1 METVIDISEPITIS
15 SPGTYK
21 IPCSEWS
28 PSNYQTAITIAS
40 DDVTLIGSAIKQI
53 STADNCTFI
62 FVGNYKNII
71 IKNLFLKNITG
82 CCIFSIAE
90 NLTIQNIKC
99 YGCGVSSNHVK
110 LDTKDASPTEIS
122 ANFLLSGDVISISN
136 CGFVDIG
143 SVKSE
148 NSTSIYVFHTKN
160 LYMREIVVKGCVA
173 KTISYGLTLISID
186 KIDGDNII
194 VTDLKAKTVKGI
206 YTYDA
211 AGNIKNFGEGKER
224 SSFP

>member
-1 METVIDISEPITIS
+1 METIINISEPVTIS

-21 IPCSEWS
+21 IQSIEWN
-28 PSNYQTAITIAS
+28 PTKYQTAIVIAS
-40 DDVTLIGSAIKQI
+40 DDVTLIGTAIKQI

-62 FVGNYKNII
+62 FVGNYKNIV
-71 IKNLFLKNITG
+71 IKNIFLKNITG

-90 NLTIQNIKC
+90 GLTIQNIKC
-99 YGCGVSSNHVK
+99 HGCGIASNHVK
-110 LDTKDASPTEIS
+110 LDTKNAGPTEIS
-122 ANFLLSGDVISISN
+122 ANFLLSGDDISISN

-186 KIDGDNII
+186 KIDGDNIT
-194 VTDLKAKTVKGI
+194 VTELKAKTIKGI

-211 AGNIKNFGEGKER
+211 AGNIKNFGEQK
-224 SSFP
+224 